1 MILYYKTKILIS
13 GLFPM
18 INFKLDGFIEKTG
31 LYDENMIDVNNP
43 DYIFYSSGHLLNS
56 MYACKGKVGNYYEY
70 FENEKL
76 LKYET
81 SNDISKK
88 EIEKIILEEQF
99 KKVDLLQKKIRLLTG
114 IGITLPVF
122 KTTIYNDKKIFYTYV
137 GGINYEV
144 ATIRVSDYDDELKN
158 KLEERLHF
166 YIVDST
172 IIDLEE
178 KNIRYKRALNFYLH
192 SFESQDIGIRF
203 TLLFSALESLF
214 NISGDEITK
223 EISIYASKILFLN
236 YKEREKSK
244 WKISTFYN
252 IRSRYIHGNGGY
264 QLTKIQENE
273 LRNYVREILLIY
285 WNISIVYNIYDPQDI
300 KNLVN
305 NTKRNNLDIQVQ
317 LFIKYMRTPVNKYS
331 ELYKQIRSE
340 FLNGNYSVL
349 SKKILYNI
357 KR

>member
-18 INFKLDGFIEKTG
+18 INFKIDGFIEKTD
-31 LYDENMIDVNNP
+31 LYNEKMIDTNNP

-56 MYACKGKVGNYYEY
+56 MYACEEKNGNYYEY
-70 FENEKL
+70 FENEEL
-76 LKYET
+76 VKYE
-81 SNDISKK
+81 IPHEVSKN
-88 EIEKIILEEQF
+88 EVEKMILDEQF
-99 KKVDLLQKKIRLLTG
+99 KKVNLLQKKIRLLTG

-122 KTTIYNDKKIFYTYV
+122 NTTIYNDKKDLYTYV
-137 GGINYEV
+137 GGVNWEV
-144 ATIRVSDYDDELKN
+144 SRITVSAYDDELKN

-166 YIVDST
+166 YIADST
-172 IIDLEE
+172 IINLEE
-178 KNIRYKRALNFYLH
+178 KNIRYKRALNFYLY

-223 EISIYASKILFLN
+223 EISTYASNILFLN
-236 YKEREKSK
+236 SKERNKSK

-252 IRSRYIHGNGGY
+252 IRSRYIHGNDGY
-264 QLTKIQENE
+264 QLTKIQESE
-273 LRNYVREILLIY
+273 LRDYVREILLIY
-285 WNISIVYNIYDPQDI
+285 WNISMVYNIYDPQAI

-305 NTKRNNLDIQVQ
+305 NTKRNNLDIRVQ
-317 LFIKYMRTPVNKYS
+317 LFIKYMRTPINKYS

-340 FLNGNYSVL
+340 FLNENYSIL
-349 SKKILYNI
+349 SNKNI
-357 KR
+357 M